1 MWRGSTQTRCL
12 LSLPIRFKVRTHQG
26 DARTSRTRTIMKLHP
41 FNLSL
46 MTAVALTGWAM
57 AADPATPSVG
67 PDEALARL
75 KAGNERFAKSK
86 VSTGKPVAARR
97 AETAKEQHPF
107 AIVVAC
113 ADSRSAPEII
123 FDQTIGDLFVI
134 RTAGNLVDDY
144 ALGSIEYA
152 VDHLGTRLI
161 VVLGHERC
169 GAVTAAL
176 GGGTAP
182 GHINSLVRDIQPAV
196 AASKAKEGDALTN
209 AIHENDAEVA
219 AKIRKQAQLGELA
232 SQVRVVE
239 GYYDLDTGKVEWTA
253 K

>member
-1 MWRGSTQTRCL
+1 
-12 LSLPIRFKVRTHQG
+12 
-26 DARTSRTRTIMKLHP
+26 MKLHP
-41 FNLSL
+41 YNLIL
-46 MTAVALTGWAM
+46 ITAIALSGWTM
-57 AADPATPSVG
+57 AADPTISSVA
-67 PDEALARL
+67 PEEALSRL
-75 KAGNERFAKSK
+75 KVGNERFAQSK
-86 VSTGKPVAARR
+86 VSTSKPVAARR

-107 AIVVAC
+107 AIIVGC
-113 ADSRSAPEII
+113 SDSRTAPEII
-123 FDQTIGDLFVI
+123 FDQNIGDLFVI

-169 GAVTAAL
+169 GAVSAAL
-176 GGGTAP
+176 AGDSAP

-196 AASKAKEGDALTN
+196 TATKGKEGDALAN

-219 AKIRKQAQLGELA
+219 AKIRKQAELGELA
-232 SQVRVVE
+232 AQVRIIE
-239 GYYDLDTGKVEWTA
+239 GYYDLDTGKVEWTE

>member
-1 MWRGSTQTRCL
+1 
-12 LSLPIRFKVRTHQG
+12 
-26 DARTSRTRTIMKLHP
+26 MKLHP
-41 FNLSL
+41 YNLIL
-46 MTAVALTGWAM
+46 MAAIALSGWAL
-57 AADPATPSVG
+57 AADPTTPSVA
-67 PDEALARL
+67 PDEALSRL
-75 KAGNERFAKSK
+75 KAGNERFAKST
-86 VSTGKPVAARR
+86 VSAGKPVAARR
-97 AETAKEQHPF
+97 ADTAKDQHPF
-107 AIVVAC
+107 AIIVGC
-113 ADSRSAPEII
+113 ADSRTAPEII

-134 RTAGNLVDDY
+134 RTAGNLVDDH

-161 VVLGHERC
+161 VVLGHARC

-176 GGGTAP
+176 NGASAP

-196 AASKAKEGDALTN
+196 TAAKGKEGDALAN

-232 SQVRVVE
+232 SQVRIVE

>member
-1 MWRGSTQTRCL
+1 MNKH
-12 LSLPIRFKVRTHQG
+12 LSQLTIR
-26 DARTSRTRTIMKLHP
+26 
-41 FNLSL
+41 
-46 MTAVALTGWAM
+46 TALATLVVASAF
-57 AADPATPSVG
+57 AADPTTPSLP

-75 KAGNERFAKSK
+75 KAGNERFASSK
-86 VSTGKPVAARR
+86 VSSGKPVAARR
-97 AETAKEQHPF
+97 AETAQGQHPF

-113 ADSRSAPEII
+113 ADARSAPEIV

-152 VDHLGTRLI
+152 VDHGTRLI
-161 VVLGHERC
+161 VVLGHQRC

-176 GGGTAP
+176 SSASAP

-196 AASKAKEGDALTN
+196 VASKGKEGDPLTN
-209 AIHENDAEVA
+209 AIHENAAQVA

-232 SQVRVVE
+232 SQVRIVE
-239 GYYDLDTGKVEWTA
+239 GYYDLDTGKVEWSA

>member
-1 MWRGSTQTRCL
+1 LKLNTR
-12 LSLPIRFKVRTHQG
+12 
-26 DARTSRTRTIMKLHP
+26 KLA
-41 FNLSL
+41 L
-46 MTAVALTGWAM
+46 MALMAM
-57 AADPATPSVG
+57 RSWVIAADPTTPSVT
-67 PDEALARL
+67 PDEALSRL
-75 KAGNERFAKSK
+75 KTGNERFTNTK
-86 VSTGKPVAARR
+86 VSAGKPVAARR
-97 AETAKEQHPF
+97 AETAQAQHPF

-113 ADSRSAPEII
+113 ADSRTAPEIV
-123 FDQTIGDLFVI
+123 FDQNIGDLFVI

-152 VDHLGTRLI
+152 VQHLGTRLI

-176 GGGTAP
+176 SSDSAP

-196 AASKAKEGDALTN
+196 AASKGKEGDALAN

-219 AKIRKQAQLGELA
+219 AKIRKQAELGELA
-232 SQVRVVE
+232 AQVRIVE
-239 GYYDLDTGKVEWTA
+239 GYYNLDTGKVEWSA